1 MAKSA
6 PKATFNVFDAAPALA
21 KVVKNSK
28 GKVKP
33 TFELEGLDDYAQYRA
48 ISVAAES
55 LCVERRSTMDPILYN
70 YFAEEGCKLRRKPEN
85 PDGKGVEGI
94 GLGSLELRK
103 RGTNSP
109 LSPEEQEFLAANNV
123 PVETVI
129 VTPATFIINPKFLS
143 DAALMK
149 KVGEALAAIGVPVD
163 MTNPENSFIQRQ
175 QEVSKVVVSDETID
189 ATYKL
194 EPCVAREILPVVTTP
209 GIRSKLAAGVTL
221 DTALKTFINGLH
233 ANPDMTNE
241 AMTDPSKL
249 NSKNEQASKRKPRA
263 KAA

>member
-6 PKATFNVFDAAPALA
+6 PKATFNVFDTAPALP

-33 TFELEGLDDYAQYRA
+33 TFKLAGLDKFAQYKTA
-48 ISVAAES
+48 IAAAEG
-55 LCVERRSTMDPILYN
+55 LCVELRSTMDPILYN
-70 YFAEEGCKLRRKPEN
+70 YFAEEGCKIHRKPDN
-85 PDGKGVEGI
+85 ADGLGEEGI

-103 RGTNSP
+103 RSTLSP
-109 LSPEEQEFLAANNV
+109 LSPEEQEFLAENEV
-123 PVETVI
+123 PTETVI

-189 ATYKL
+189 ATYKKK
-194 EPCVAREILPVVTTP
+194 PSVAREILPVVTTL
-209 GIRSKLAAGVTL
+209 GIRPKLAAGVTL
-221 DTALKTFINGLH
+221 DTALKTLLNGLQ
-233 ANPDMTNE
+233 ANPDLVNE

-249 NSKNEQASKRKPRA
+249 NRKNEEASKRKPRA